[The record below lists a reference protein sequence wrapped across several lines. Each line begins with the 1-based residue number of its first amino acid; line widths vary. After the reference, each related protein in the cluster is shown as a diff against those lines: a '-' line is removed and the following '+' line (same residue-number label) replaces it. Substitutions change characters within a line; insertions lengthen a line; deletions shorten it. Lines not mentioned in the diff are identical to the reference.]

1 METISL
7 TRIFLVFALGMV
19 AAFLFWRYVW
29 FFRNPDRTVAQ
40 GENIVSPADGTVVY
54 VKRVQ
59 ANEEVIVIKRGVAA
73 RIKDIVRQD
82 MDAPKLV
89 IGIFMSPLM
98 FTITALP

>member
-1 METISL
+1 METSSL
-7 TRIFLVFALGMV
+7 TRIFLLCFLVII

-29 FFRNPDRTVAQ
+29 FFRNPDRTIAQ

-59 ANEEVIVIKRGVAA
+59 PNEEVIVIKQGVTA

-82 MDAPKLV
+82 MDASQARGRHLHE
-89 IGIFMSPLM
+89 PL
-98 FTITALP
+98 